1 MRRLIAIVG
10 VRKTGA
16 FFESSDFHL
25 AHFVEQNSG
34 TALRHCR
41 AQRADRIRCSFVL
54 LKRCCELHRLA
65 LLAPADGS
73 PTAAAPASRSR
84 RTARRRVRNSKT
96 RDVAP
101 KKHCCEERDEDKCPQ
116 LHSCVSYEHC
126 MCCDRTGQANPSAQN
141 SRPRP
146 VLSVVALSCGLSR
159 LSKAGETNCRGCIC
173 LTARARVPVLTSP
186 AHHR

>member
-54 LKRCCELHRLA
+54 LKRCCALHRLA
-65 LLAPADGS
+65 LLAPA
-73 PTAAAPASRSR
+73 
-84 RTARRRVRNSKT
+84 RTARPLLQHSLTPSPHR
-96 RDVAP
+96 AP
-101 KKHCCEERDEDKCPQ
+101 P
-116 LHSCVSYEHC
+116 
-126 MCCDRTGQANPSAQN
+126 
-141 SRPRP
+141 RPRTTDVHP
-146 VLSVVALSCGLSR
+146 QKTLLR
-159 LSKAGETNCRGCIC
+159 KAR
-173 LTARARVPVLTSP
+173 
-186 AHHR
+186 